1 MKPVTKLGLM
11 LLMVMPVTVFAK
23 QLTPIS
29 LPGNTCDIEYQRL
42 HLSKP
47 IVRYATT
54 GKRTPSWAPKHSRA
68 WYMAALGMASQLKS
82 YLKRHKARD
91 PDILATAIYTGRSQ
105 VVADLLAVG
114 FDPNEPARS
123 PSHALP
129 LQIAAQ
135 CARPLIMTYLLQ
147 AGADPYG
154 TTPSTRQVAM
164 ATAVVGDYL
173 RGPFLKGVQLL
184 LAAGFDPRC
193 PIAKSGVTAVDAI
206 NNGLKH
212 HSLTPRSDH
221 RLKAILEN
229 AVRIAEARNPDRPS
243 CGGLNWWRN
252 DREIER

>member
-1 MKPVTKLGLM
+1 VLLLLVGLP
-11 LLMVMPVTVFAK
+11 LEAFAEPA
-23 QLTPIS
+23 THSS
-29 LPGNTCDIEYQRL
+29 LPGNTCHLVYQIL
-42 HLSKP
+42 QQSKP
-47 IVRYATT
+47 AVTYAKT
-54 GKRTPSWAPKHSRA
+54 GRLIAGWHPKHSMA

-82 YLKRHKARD
+82 YLNQHKARD

-164 ATAVVGDYL
+164 ATAVVGGYL

-221 RLKAILEN
+221 RLKVVLEN

-243 CGGLNWWRN
+243 CGGLDWWRN
-252 DREIER
+252 DREIEK